1 MVHIDRLD
9 AITEADHPLFE
20 LPPPPV
26 SDVFRRISE
35 QVAGMIGNGDCL
47 QIGIG
52 GIPNMVLA
60 LIRDRR
66 HLGVHTE
73 MLTDG
78 IVELYRAG
86 AIDGSRKA
94 VMPYKIVCTFAVGQR
109 RLYDFVDDNP
119 LVAFYGADFT
129 NAPYVTGKTTMSSA
143 STVRSRSI

>member
-20 LPPPPV
+20 LPPPV

-60 LIRDRR
+60 
-66 HLGVHTE
+66 
-73 MLTDG
+73 
-78 IVELYRAG
+78 
-86 AIDGSRKA
+86 
-94 VMPYKIVCTFAVGQR
+94 
-109 RLYDFVDDNP
+109 
-119 LVAFYGADFT
+119 
-129 NAPYVTGKTTMSSA
+129 
-143 STVRSRSI
+143 

>member
-1 MVHIDRLD
+1 
-9 AITEADHPLFE
+9 
-20 LPPPPV
+20 
-26 SDVFRRISE
+26 
-35 QVAGMIGNGDCL
+35 
-47 QIGIG
+47 
-52 GIPNMVLA
+52 
-60 LIRDRR
+60 
-66 HLGVHTE
+66 

-94 VMPYKIVCTFAVGQR
+94 VMPDKIVCTFAVGQR